1 MKEFRIDYVLDGIA
15 VGLGV
20 AQLNQV
26 MQIVQL
32 TLGILATIVSIAF
45 SLYKWWKK
53 ASEDGKIDEEEIN
66 EAIDIVNDALD
77 DKDKKEN
84 KDK

>member
-26 MQIVQL
+26 MQIIQL
-32 TLGILATIVSIAF
+32 TLGILATIISITF

-53 ASEDGKIDEEEIN
+53 AKEDGKITEDEIN
-66 EAIDIVNDALD
+66 EAVDIINDALD

>member
-26 MQIVQL
+26 MQIIQL
-32 TLGILATIVSIAF
+32 TLGILATIISIAF

-53 ASEDGKIDEEEIN
+53 AKADGKITEEEIN
-66 EAIDIVNDALD
+66 EAVDIITKPLD
-77 DKDKKEN
+77 DKEDKEK

>member
-26 MQIVQL
+26 MQIIQL
-32 TLGILATIVSIAF
+32 TLGILATIISITF

-53 ASEDGKIDEEEIN
+53 AKEDGKITEDEIN